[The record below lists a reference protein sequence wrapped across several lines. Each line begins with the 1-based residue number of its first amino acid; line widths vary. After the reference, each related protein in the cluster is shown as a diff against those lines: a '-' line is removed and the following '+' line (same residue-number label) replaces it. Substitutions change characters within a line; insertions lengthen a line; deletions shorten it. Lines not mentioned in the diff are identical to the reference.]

1 MKDRTI
7 KITLFV
13 SALVVTVGLAALFFT
28 MEEEKGRLSEK
39 SIRLEEKLQSR
50 DSAYNEII
58 DIMYNVES
66 KIETIKDRENLI
78 TQTAVG
84 EVTKQDQ
91 MQMMRDMSLIDSLI
105 LETNDKVASLADR
118 LDKANF
124 NLKSFQNKVGQ
135 LSADLKE
142 RQESLIALRDN
153 LKEKD
158 VKIIELST
166 DLASLETKVVNQDST
181 IQDQMSAIN
190 QQEDR
195 LNTAYLAIGTKKILE
210 EEGLVTKEGGFLGL
224 GKTTALRQDMP
235 QEKFEEIDIRTV
247 KSLAIDADEAELIS
261 EHPASSYELVKEG
274 DHVKYIR
281 ILDYQEFWKISK
293 FLVVAVNS

>member
-39 SIRLEEKLQSR
+39 SMRLEEKLQSR